1 MAKHYVRLNGK
12 GEITK
17 GFSDELEV
25 PETEDVLIN
34 EDSGRQFELAG
45 QVNPA
50 LMDKDIYLYVYKN
63 GEVKR
68 KTDKSIQKEQE
79 AIDSARVVEPTEVA
93 KLNAALLEMG
103 EMVATL
109 AEQVEQIGG

>member
-1 MAKHYVRLNGK
+1 MAKHYVKLNEK

-34 EDSGRQFELAG
+34 EDGGRQFELAG

-68 KTDKSIQKEQE
+68 KTDKAIQKEQE
-79 AIDSARVVEPTEVA
+79 AIDSARVVEPSEIETI
-93 KLNAALLEMG
+93 KT
-103 EMVATL
+103 TL
-109 AEQVEQIGG
+109 IEYGVIINDLFEAMEG